1 MRSLAN
7 ATRKS
12 LQVNDNIGDIYS
24 MKLSKFG
31 FNWLYGFEKKN
42 QLIDRICT
50 NQILMSPGWVLGLR
64 PQNTAPRI
72 QQVKYHFQKSS
83 PTKNPTNSSNVR
95 FLFPYFRFTPFR
107 RVCETRNLPPPPLS
121 KRNDG
126 WGGNQC
132 TRVPHED
139 GGRGLCVCLR
149 TATSPTTSGQAVKI
163 VDNGVGER
171 VVCVSSDPPNLQPPL
186 VRQQQQHQQC
196 RISAT
201 THIRISATTH
211 IRIFLI
217 SQQSSS
223 DPAWYVSSPLL
234 RKL

>member
-1 MRSLAN
+1 MIILVTSILWSSQILA
-7 ATRKS
+7 S
-12 LQVNDNIGDIYS
+12 IG
-24 MKLSKFG
+24 FA
-31 FNWLYGFEKKN
+31 YGFGIKN
-42 QLIDRICT
+42 QLLDRICT
-50 NQILMSPGWVLGLR
+50 NQILMRPGWVLGLR

-139 GGRGLCVCLR
+139 GGRG
-149 TATSPTTSGQAVKI
+149 S
-163 VDNGVGER
+163 
-171 VVCVSSDPPNLQPPL
+171 CVSSDLPNLQPSL
-186 VRQQQQHQQC
+186 VRQ
-196 RISAT
+196 
-201 THIRISATTH
+201 
-211 IRIFLI
+211 
-217 SQQSSS
+217 
-223 DPAWYVSSPLL
+223 
-234 RKL
+234 